1 MNGLLNLGFN
11 AANPFEME
19 QWIQQQALL
28 QPPAAPQP
36 VVQQPAPQPQPQ
48 QPQQQ
53 QQQPGGF
60 LNRIGDALIG
70 MGDPYGMVDKGS
82 LSPEQRQQMIGQ
94 TLLQLGTGIASSSA
108 RNPLTA
114 VGQGFQ
120 YAQQQGQQ
128 TGESRMRG
136 ELFRQQIDER
146 RRKAA
151 AQQKISEIMAD
162 PNRRGE
168 LPAALAELDA
178 GAAVN
183 HMLGRED
190 KADQRAWQDKRDA
203 EDRNFRMQLQGMNF
217 AQQRQLLEL
226 KNQMEQ
232 AGGGRFSNQPIYVTD
247 DQGNT
252 RVMQLNQNGKAILT
266 QMPEGVKVAPNLN
279 KVDIGTGTV
288 LVDPRT
294 GQVQNTI
301 AKDVAGAEAQKKIG
315 EAQGQNTVQAP
326 NALAKGEQTL
336 QLIEKIRNH
345 PGLSGAVGWEVNLPD
360 MLTAPAGSQTRN
372 FITLLEQAQGQQFL
386 QAFETLKGGGQI
398 TQPEGEKATQAIA
411 RMQRAQ
417 SEESF
422 HQALK
427 DYEDVVRAGMERM
440 RRGVVASPPGGAG
453 GSQPPKATPPA
464 SLDDLLNRY
473 APR

>member
-1 MNGLLNLGFN
+1 
-11 AANPFEME
+11 
-19 QWIQQQALL
+19 
-28 QPPAAPQP
+28 
-36 VVQQPAPQPQPQ
+36 
-48 QPQQQ
+48 
-53 QQQPGGF
+53 
-60 LNRIGDALIG
+60 
-70 MGDPYGMVDKGS
+70 
-82 LSPEQRQQMIGQ
+82 
-94 TLLQLGTGIASSSA
+94 
-108 RNPLTA
+108 

-128 TGESRMRG
+128 AGESRMRG

-146 RRKAA
+146 KRKAA

-168 LPAALAELDA
+168 LPSALAELDA

-247 DQGNT
+247 EAGNT

-326 NALAKGEQTL
+326 AAIAKAEQTL
-336 QLIEKIRNH
+336 QLIDKIRNH
-345 PGLSGAVGWEVNLPD
+345 PGLSGAVGWEANIPD
-360 MLTAPAGSQTRN
+360 MINAPAGSQTRD

-398 TQPEGEKATQAIA
+398 TQVEGEKATQAIA

-417 SEESF
+417 SETAF
-422 HQALK
+422 KQALK
-427 DYEDVVRAGMERM
+427 DYEDVVRAGIERM
-440 RRGVVASPPGGAG
+440 RRGVVAGPQGGSPPSA
-453 GSQPPKATPPA
+453 QPSAPT